1 MWKYDTYVAWLLSR
15 QRGSLAAQGF
25 DAYRRSAPKMSFQA
39 K

>member
-15 QRGSLAAQGF
+15 QRGSLAGQGF